1 MAGNDR
7 RFLIN
12 REITSSSV
20 RLVDAKGGQ
29 MGVVSLEDA
38 LKAAEEVRL
47 DLVMVSGDANPPVC
61 RLMDFGKFK
70 YERQKHEA
78 AARKHIH
85 KIVTK
90 EVKLRVKIAPH
101 DYQVKLRAAERFLV
115 KGDKVKALLTF
126 RGREREHNDL
136 GRKVLGQLV
145 VDLADYGTVETRVDS
160 EEAFL
165 AVTLTPKPNLAKM
178 MKARESAREGKGKEG
193 VK

>member
-12 REITSSSV
+12 REITAPSV

-29 MGVVSLEDA
+29 MGVVSFDA
-38 LKAAEEVRL
+38 ALHAAEEARL
-47 DLVMVSGDANPPVC
+47 DLVMVSGEANPPVC

-78 AARKHIH
+78 AARKHVH

-101 DYQVKLRAAERFLV
+101 DYNVKRRAAERFLI
-115 KGDKVKALLTF
+115 KGDKVKVLLTF

-136 GRKVLGQLV
+136 GRKVLEKMIA
-145 VDLADYGTVETRVDS
+145 DLADYSLVEMRVDG
-160 EEAFL
+160 EEMFMS
-165 AVTLTPKPNLAKM
+165 VTLTPKPNAAKIA
-178 MKARESAREGKGKEG
+178 KEKEKEKERKEG
-193 VK
+193 THA